1 MNAVYINEVQHHK
14 HLGVILSND
23 GTWHEHINLITSKA
37 WQKIYVMRK
46 LKFMLDRDSL
56 NKIYIS
62 FVRPT
67 LEYANIV
74 WDNCTQYEANAIEKI
89 QTEAATIVTWATR
102 LVSLDMLSKETGWE
116 SLRDRR
122 YKHKMC
128 QFYKMI
134 NDLTPT
140 YLTSLVPSTV
150 ENTSA
155 YNLRD
160 SQNIRPLLTRTQ
172 LYHKSFYP
180 LALENGMK
188 FLLIFEI
195 QPLSQV
201 LNNSLTITT
210 LRYQSI
216 TVQAT
221 DCCKYTTLG

>member
-1 MNAVYINEVQHHK
+1 
-14 HLGVILSND
+14 
-23 GTWHEHINLITSKA
+23 
-37 WQKIYVMRK
+37 
-46 LKFMLDRDSL
+46 
-56 NKIYIS
+56 
-62 FVRPT
+62 
-67 LEYANIV
+67 
-74 WDNCTQYEANAIEKI
+74 
-89 QTEAATIVTWATR
+89 
-102 LVSLDMLSKETGWE
+102 MLSKETGWE

-122 YKHKMC
+122 NKHKMC

-172 LYHKSFYP
+172 LYYKSFYR

-210 LRYQSI
+210 LRHQSI

-221 DCCKYTTLG
+221 DCYKYTTLG

>member
-1 MNAVYINEVQHHK
+1 
-14 HLGVILSND
+14 
-23 GTWHEHINLITSKA
+23 
-37 WQKIYVMRK
+37 
-46 LKFMLDRDSL
+46 
-56 NKIYIS
+56 
-62 FVRPT
+62 
-67 LEYANIV
+67 
-74 WDNCTQYEANAIEKI
+74 
-89 QTEAATIVTWATR
+89 
-102 LVSLDMLSKETGWE
+102 
-116 SLRDRR
+116 
-122 YKHKMC
+122 
-128 QFYKMI
+128 MI

-172 LYHKSFYP
+172 LYYKSFYRH
-180 LALENGMK
+180 ALENGMI

-221 DCCKYTTLG
+221 DCYKYTILG